1 MPSIAGLDTVT
12 LQVAVFS
19 SMVRVMSVV
28 PSARAVTVPSSA
40 MVATV
45 LSLESHAASWLVA
58 FSGLIV

>member
-28 PSARAVTVPSSA
+28 PSVRAVTVPSSA
-40 MVATV
+40 MVATA
-45 LSLESHAASWLVA
+45 LSPEFQTAS
-58 FSGLIV
+58 